1 MKWKKT
7 FITLH
12 LRLTEYFENE
22 DDITFDEVTQLL
34 VKNKATSPPN
44 DFLSILNSINPS
56 LQFTMKY
63 SKGAIPFLDILIQR
77 SNDKIGMDTHECLP
91 FSSSNHP
98 N

>member
-34 VKNKATSPPN
+34 VKNKATSPPLGLQEVHQSKIIQEAMQVQN
-44 DFLSILNSINPS
+44 SEYIKIYKPSDFTCNLMANCCRSKLPYLS
-56 LQFTMKY
+56 F
-63 SKGAIPFLDILIQR
+63 
-77 SNDKIGMDTHECLP
+77 E
-91 FSSSNHP
+91 
-98 N
+98 